1 MADVRFSAAT
11 FGNLM
16 SLTLVFW
23 MSHSVRAEPG
33 VTAEWNALSRHI
45 HRSDPLS
52 PSRMASGE
60 YPVQSINRNES
71 KLSGLVGQSCRHDQ
85 SVCLQDTLS
94 ADRLPLALRLLRSVA
109 TATRIERNGATVAR
123 QPLPGQHLVL
133 CLLQRC
139 FQLLCMEQ
147 QHTGPC
153 MQFLPAKLLQHP

>member
-1 MADVRFSAAT
+1 MAEVKSSAAA

-16 SLTLVFW
+16 SLTLIFW
-23 MSHSVRAEPG
+23 MTHSVRAEPG
-33 VTAEWNALSRHI
+33 VRAEWNALSRHI
-45 HRSDPLS
+45 HRLALFP
-52 PSRMASGE
+52 PPGMASGE
-60 YPVQSINRNES
+60 FPVQLINRNE
-71 KLSGLVGQSCRHDQ
+71 LRLPGLLGQTCQHDHAA
-85 SVCLQDTLS
+85 CLQDTFS

-109 TATRIERNGATVAR
+109 TATRIERNAATDVR

-139 FQLLCMEQ
+139 SQLLCMEQ